1 MVVARRPIFRRTAR
15 VERTSTRAARVRD
28 RDSTLASPKVSLHA
42 RPYLVAIRS
51 RAPRPRAPDVDA
63 ARARARVRRPAARD
77 RRIAG
82 VAEPCSAIFIARGAR
97 RWGTLSPERALF
109 RRNRAIEPRARVASS
124 ESTRPRAITR
134 HVLCELLAVS

>member
-1 MVVARRPIFRRTAR
+1 VVVARRPIFRRTAR

-51 RAPRPRAPDVDA
+51 RAPRPRAPDADA
-63 ARARARVRRPAARD
+63 GRARARVRRPAARD

-82 VAEPCSAIFIARGAR
+82 VMCHVSRDLLTPPAGQRKRGVSQNAETELLHPF
-97 RWGTLSPERALF
+97 RADS
-109 RRNRAIEPRARVASS
+109 RARVQ
-124 ESTRPRAITR
+124 RAR
-134 HVLCELLAVS
+134 E

>member
-1 MVVARRPIFRRTAR
+1 VVVARRPIFRRTAR

-63 ARARARVRRPAARD
+63 ARARA
-77 RRIAG
+77 
-82 VAEPCSAIFIARGAR
+82 
-97 RWGTLSPERALF
+97 
-109 RRNRAIEPRARVASS
+109 
-124 ESTRPRAITR
+124 
-134 HVLCELLAVS
+134 